1 MKNNNNN
8 QPHGKLWLVEH
19 KNYQKEF
26 VFHLSRM
33 HLTRLHKENVE
44 NDKFKMHRT
53 LQNIKF

>member
-1 MKNNNNN
+1 MKNHNNN

-19 KNYQKEF
+19 KICHKEF

-33 HLTRLHKENVE
+33 HLTRLHKENDK
-44 NDKFKMHRT
+44 NDKFKIHRT